1 MHPSRLVAA
10 ASAWAAGVLYV
21 LVGVGVLDIG
31 RAVDPGA
38 QDLLAFGIAAGAA
51 QVLVGAVLLGAKG
64 RAPLL
69 LVVGF
74 ETLVVLLYVAVASV
88 RIPAY
93 EEWGLTIKALEIVT
107 LVATLALATHLHPV
121 RTGAER
127 HVGHGL

>member
-1 MHPSRLVAA
+1 MHPSRLIAAVA
-10 ASAWAAGVLYV
+10 AWAAGVLYV
-21 LVGVGVLDIG
+21 LVGLGVLEIG

-38 QDLLAFGIAAGAA
+38 QDLLVFGIAAGVS
-51 QVLVGAVLLGAKG
+51 QVVVGVVLLAARG
-64 RAPLL
+64 RAALL

-74 ETLVVLLYVAVASV
+74 ETLVVLMYVAVASV

-93 EEWGLTIKALEIVT
+93 EVWGLTIKALEIVT
-107 LVATLALATHLHPV
+107 IVATLALATHLHPV

>member
-21 LVGVGVLDIG
+21 LVGAGVLDIG

-38 QDLLAFGIAAGAA
+38 QDLLAFGIAAGVA
-51 QVLVGAVLLGAKG
+51 QLLVGAVLLGARG

-74 ETLVVLLYVAVASV
+74 EILVVLMYVAVAGV

-93 EEWGLTIKALEIVT
+93 EVWGLTIKALELVT
-107 LVATLALATHLHPV
+107 IVATLVLATHLHPV